1 MESDDHMKEEI
12 LQYLH
17 DKMSIDD
24 VCGDL
29 MLTRV
34 RGRLFEPVDRT
45 VRDIKEYFSQTDYT
59 PIFSHDGGKHL
70 VTFGVFKR
78 SAHKPKYWLNILL
91 FAATIITTLVA
102 GSLNSGG
109 NPFANLNDV
118 WLGIP
123 FSFSLMAILTCH
135 ELGHYFVSKR
145 EGMVTTLPYFIPA
158 PHFLGTFGAVIR
170 MKSIVPT
177 RSSLLRVGMAGPLAG
192 FAVALP
198 LTIIGIALSTVQPAP
213 EGTGFLKLG
222 DSFLFSLLAR
232 VIHPGIPQGSDLFL
246 HPMAFAG
253 WIGFLITSMNL
264 IPIGQLDGGHVAFSI
279 FLWKRKIAY
288 IPIFIALILLGVFFW
303 FGWIF
308 WGLLAFFIARRDPM
322 VQDTITPLSA
332 QEKFAAV
339 LPLAVLVLTFIPQ
352 PFTIA

>member
-1 MESDDHMKEEI
+1 MKEEI

-17 DKMSIDD
+17 GKMEIDD
-24 VCGDL
+24 VSGDL
-29 MLTRV
+29 MITKV
-34 RGRLFEPVDRT
+34 SGSLFEPVQRT
-45 VRDIKEYFSQTDYT
+45 IREIKDYFSHTDYT
-59 PIFSHDGGKHL
+59 PLFTREKGKNVVMFGIFKKSD
-70 VTFGVFKR
+70 
-78 SAHKPKYWLNILL
+78 HKPKYWLNILL
-91 FAATIITTLVA
+91 FVATLATTLFA

-109 NPFANLNDV
+109 NPFANINDI

-192 FAVALP
+192 FIVAVP
-198 LTIIGIALSTVQPAP
+198 ITIAGIALSTVQPMP
-213 EGTGFLKLG
+213 EGTGFLSLG
-222 DSFLFSLLAR
+222 DSLLFSLLAR
-232 VIHPGIPQGSDLFL
+232 LIHPSMPYGSDLFL

-264 IPIGQLDGGHVAFSI
+264 IPIGQLDGGHVAYSV
-279 FLWKRKIAY
+279 FLGKRRMAY
-288 IPIFIALILLGVFFW
+288 IPIFVVLMLLGVFFW

-332 QEKFAAV
+332 QERISTII
-339 LPLAVLVLTFIPQ
+339 PLVILILTFIPQ
-352 PFTIA
+352 PFVLA